1 MGRVG
6 PSGKAVG
13 KGAQRCLCDRKDEG
27 PSSRMVASEAA
38 VEVLATFPAVLVSAE
53 GSRAPLDFSL
63 RGTLVGELI
72 YFLIIDYETFLCVW
86 RSIPPRWL
94 PEETH
99 E

>member
-1 MGRVG
+1 MGEIGRKWAIFSRWAVAE
-6 PSGKAVG
+6 SGSSGTVG

-63 RGTLVGELI
+63 RGTLVGELT
-72 YFLIIDYETFLCVW
+72 L
-86 RSIPPRWL
+86 
-94 PEETH
+94 
-99 E
+99 